1 MNDTVTIAGRFIG
14 PPRSANG
21 GYACGITARAC
32 THGTAQTSL
41 RVPPPVERPMR
52 VELSEDSATLYDG
65 DTLVA
70 HASPATVDVDLPTPV
85 TPVEAKDAA
94 ESFDHDAYR
103 AMHYFP
109 TCFTCGPD
117 RADGD
122 GLRLF
127 PGKVDRPEPMIAWP
141 WTPDP
146 SLPREDGGLDP
157 LILWAALDCPSGWAT
172 YYSRD
177 PHPHVLGSLAT
188 RIERLP
194 EPGEPTITA
203 GWPISD
209 DGRKERSASAIWSA
223 DGELLA
229 VGAATWI
236 ALTEEQFAQFR
247 VAVS

>member
-1 MNDTVTIAGRFIG
+1 MNETVTIAGRFIG

-32 THGTAQTSL
+32 THGTAETSL

-52 VELSEDSATLYDG
+52 VERGDDSACVYDG
-65 DTLVA
+65 DTLIA
-70 HASPATVDVDLPTPV
+70 QARPATVDVDLPMPV
-85 TPVEAKDAA
+85 TPAEAKDAA
-94 ESFDHDAYR
+94 DHFDHAAYR

-117 RADGD
+117 RAEGD

-127 PGKVDRPEPMIAWP
+127 PGKVNRPEPMIAWA

-146 SLPREDGGLDP
+146 SLPQEDGELDP

-177 PHPHVLGSLAT
+177 PHPHVLGSLAA

-194 EPGEPTITA
+194 EPGEPTVVA

-236 ALTEEQFAQFR
+236 ALTEEQFARFR
-247 VAVS
+247 GSVS